1 MKSDLLKALAL
12 RAKNRLINRNNKE
25 VNKTASVKIIN
36 ESDEE
41 FYQKVR
47 SVLANDDYS
56 LNPMKFLMDENRL
69 MKLDSAGKERYL
81 LETIDKYNKV
91 KAKIEKENKI
101 C

>member
-25 VNKTASVKIIN
+25 INRTASVKIIN
-36 ESDEE
+36 DNDEQ
-41 FYQKVR
+41 FYQKVKE
-47 SVLANDDYS
+47 VLSNDDYTLS
-56 LNPMKFLMDENRL
+56 PMKFLMDENRL

-81 LETIDKYNKV
+81 LETIDKYNKI
-91 KAKIEKENKI
+91 KTKIEKENKI